1 MLHCVIKFPPAENE
15 LDVGKNFQNIAVLHV
30 FKQTPKG
37 LSYIRNKGEVVTL
50 LGVQCSS
57 NKILR
62 ILSSRM
68 ILS

>member
-37 LSYIRNKGEVVTL
+37 LSYIGNKDEVMTL
-50 LGVQCSS
+50 LGVQC
-57 NKILR
+57 NVHPIKYFVYYPQG
-62 ILSSRM
+62 
-68 ILS
+68 

>member
-15 LDVGKNFQNIAVLHV
+15 LDVGKNFRNIAILHV

-37 LSYIRNKGEVVTL
+37 LSYIGNKDEVVTL

>member
-1 MLHCVIKFPPAENE
+1 MLPCVIKFPPAENK

-37 LSYIRNKGEVVTL
+37 LSYIGNKDEVVTL
-50 LGVQCSS
+50 CSS
-57 NKILR
+57 IKILR